1 MSSTI
6 LFIDDHDILYRS
18 RTQRV
23 LNSPVRHHTN
33 PLIKS
38 DRPWETAIA
47 WTSAYR
53 DQHTG
58 KYQLWYQ
65 AFAGDRAIYSTHR
78 CVVCYAESDDGIRF
92 TKPDLNLFNFNKIK
106 NTNIVLIGNGG
117 HSLRYANSFVLCSS
131 IAAAHEILRDTNRAI
146 SKIRGARVGLVRT
159 VGRLCFEDI
168 DTES

>member
-18 RTQRV
+18 GTQRV

-65 AFAGDRAIYSTHR
+65 
-78 CVVCYAESDDGIRF
+78 GIC
-92 TKPDLNLFNFNKIK
+92 
-106 NTNIVLIGNGG
+106 G
-117 HSLRYANSFVLCSS
+117 
-131 IAAAHEILRDTNRAI
+131 
-146 SKIRGARVGLVRT
+146 
-159 VGRLCFEDI
+159 
-168 DTES
+168 